1 MGLSLFR
8 ALGIPCRCVTNYMSA
23 HDTGNSIYILTRYL
37 LICDCNYQSVD
48 GSLTVDK
55 FYDVDGDT
63 LGTGS
68 YNGRE
73 DSVWNFHV
81 WNGWF

>member
-1 MGLSLFR
+1 MF
-8 ALGIPCRCVTNYMSA
+8 N
-23 HDTGNSIYILTRYL
+23 
-37 LICDCNYQSVD
+37 CNYQFLD

-81 WNGWF
+81 WNGRF